1 MKNYK
6 SILRDLKLR
15 ILNGE
20 EIFKVD
26 KKRIQE
32 NKKQLK
38 FITKYLKE
46 DDVISGSLCLSLYGL
61 INRPVKHSDI
71 DVLIKDSDRYDDYE
85 SFLSYGDN
93 ERENRLGFKEFKYK
107 TFFGLISTNIE
118 VDFFTNEG
126 ASYEELEFRGKKVKL
141 QSPLEIISKKI
152 DMWVNIKHYSD
163 LDYIFH
169 KLELNSFS

>member
-1 MKNYK
+1 MNNYK

-15 ILNGE
+15 ILDGE
-20 EIFKVD
+20 DLFKID
-26 KKRIQE
+26 KGRIRE
-32 NKKQLK
+32 NKKHLR

-93 ERENRLGFKEFKYK
+93 ELENRLGLKEFKYK
-107 TFFGLISTNIE
+107 TFFGLVSTNIE
-118 VDFFTNEG
+118 VDFFINQG
-126 ASYEELEFRGKKVKL
+126 AHYEELEFRGKKIKL

-152 DMWVNIKHYSD
+152 DMWKNFKHYFD
-163 LDYIFH
+163 LDYIFS

>member
-15 ILNGE
+15 ILDGE
-20 EIFKVD
+20 EILKID
-26 KKRIQE
+26 KNRIRE
-32 NKKQLK
+32 NKKQLQ

-46 DDVISGSLCLSLYGL
+46 DDVISGSLCLSLYGI
-61 INRPVKHSDI
+61 INRSVKDSDI

-93 ERENRLGFKEFKYK
+93 ELENRLGFKEFKYR
-107 TFFGLISTNIE
+107 TFFGLVSTNIE
-118 VDFFTNEG
+118 VDFFINEG
-126 ASYEELEFRGKKVKL
+126 ASYEEIEFRGKKIKL
-141 QSPLEIISKKI
+141 QSPIEIISKKI
-152 DMWVNIKHYSD
+152 DMWLNIKHYSD
-163 LDYIFH
+163 LDYIFY